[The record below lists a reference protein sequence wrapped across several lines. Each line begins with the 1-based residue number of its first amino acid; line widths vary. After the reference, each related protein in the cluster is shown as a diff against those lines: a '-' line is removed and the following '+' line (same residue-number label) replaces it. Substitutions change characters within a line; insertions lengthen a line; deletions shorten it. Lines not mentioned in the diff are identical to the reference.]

1 MRSLEELSP
10 LETLEIENGLSLVS
24 RVKLFLTIHPLV
36 PSVSK
41 PIDEWQLKRSLIDFL
56 KNSTFPSVTIS
67 EEDIVVRRHRDLKK
81 RKRDEPVAHGSL
93 FIRDLGFL
101 EGKKKKDDDAK
112 VLEKKFIEWRK
123 VLVEKMNGIEVNLEG
138 VKYTLTVVL
147 PVSDDFE
154 RLKKDWEEFGHPREG
169 RREADTMILRGVPS
183 RWFAETRVSSKP
195 SMLVAHTIFST
206 FGKIRNF
213 NVAEDDNLGK
223 DTDEYSGDLVSGLYC
238 KIVVQF
244 EKYNDFVN
252 AMKAFC
258 GRSMQKE
265 GTRLKADYEL
275 TWDKVGFFRNSRR
288 ASDHRDDG
296 YRNET
301 AGYNTDDLR
310 RKRFRFDPATGLL
323 TGTKDGTLVS
333 VYEDFGRK
341 TDLMSDVLVPNHAN

>member
-1 MRSLEELSP
+1 VKSRRKSEDPKMRSLEELSP

-24 RVKLFLTIHPLV
+24 RVKLSLTIHPLV

-154 RLKKDWEEFGHPREG
+154 RLKKDWEEFGNLRGHPREG

-310 RKRFRFDPATGLL
+310 RKRFRVCMLYDHIFI
-323 TGTKDGTLVS
+323 K
-333 VYEDFGRK
+333 Y
-341 TDLMSDVLVPNHAN
+341 

>member
-1 MRSLEELSP
+1 SVLVKRRRKSEDPKMRSLEELSP
-10 LETLEIENGLSLVS
+10 LETLEIENGLALVS
-24 RVKLFLTIHPLV
+24 RVKLSLTIHPLV

-93 FIRDLGFL
+93 LIRDLGFL
-101 EGKKKKDDDAK
+101 EGKKKKKKDDDDDAK
-112 VLEKKFIEWRK
+112 GLEKKFIEWRK

-154 RLKKDWEEFGHPREG
+154 RLKKDWEEFYAFGHPREG

-206 FGKIRNF
+206 FGNIRNF
-213 NVAEDDNLGK
+213 NVAEDDNLGE
-223 DTDEYSGDLVSGLYC
+223 DADEYSGDLVSGLYC

-275 TWDKVGFFRNSRR
+275 TWDKVGFFQNSRR

-310 RKRFRFDPATGLL
+310 RKRFRVCMLYDHIFL
-323 TGTKDGTLVS
+323 
-333 VYEDFGRK
+333 
-341 TDLMSDVLVPNHAN
+341 

>member
-10 LETLEIENGLSLVS
+10 LETLEIENGLALVS
-24 RVKLFLTIHPLV
+24 RVKLSLTIHPLV

-56 KNSTFPSVTIS
+56 KNSTVTIS

-81 RKRDEPVAHGSL
+81 RKREEPVAHGSL

-101 EGKKKKDDDAK
+101 EGKKKKEDAK
-112 VLEKKFIEWRK
+112 GLEKKFIEWRK

-138 VKYTLTVVL
+138 VKYNLSVVL

-154 RLKKDWEEFGHPREG
+154 RLKKDWEEFYAFGHHPREG

-183 RWFAETRVSSKP
+183 RWFAEPRVSSKP

-223 DTDEYSGDLVSGLYC
+223 DSDEYSGDLVSGLYC

-275 TWDKVGFFRNSRR
+275 TWDKAGFFRNSRR

-310 RKRFRFDPATGLL
+310 RKRFR
-323 TGTKDGTLVS
+323 
-333 VYEDFGRK
+333 E
-341 TDLMSDVLVPNHAN
+341 

>member
-10 LETLEIENGLSLVS
+10 LETLEIEKGLSLVS
-24 RVKLFLTIHPLV
+24 RVKLSLTIHPLV

-93 FIRDLGFL
+93 LIRDLGFL
-101 EGKKKKDDDAK
+101 EGKKKKKKDDDDDAK
-112 VLEKKFIEWRK
+112 GLEKKFVEWRK

-154 RLKKDWEEFGHPREG
+154 RLKKDWEEFYAFGHPREG
-169 RREADTMILRGVPS
+169 RREADTMIVRGVPS

-206 FGKIRNF
+206 FGNIRNF

-223 DTDEYSGDLVSGLYC
+223 DADEYSGDLVSGLYC

-275 TWDKVGFFRNSRR
+275 TWDKVGFFQNSRR

-310 RKRFRFDPATGLL
+310 RKRFR
-323 TGTKDGTLVS
+323 
-333 VYEDFGRK
+333 E
-341 TDLMSDVLVPNHAN
+341 

>member
-10 LETLEIENGLSLVS
+10 LESLEIENGLSLVS
-24 RVKLFLTIHPLV
+24 RVKLSLTIHPLV

-56 KNSTFPSVTIS
+56 KNSTLPSVAIS

-81 RKRDEPVAHGSL
+81 RKREEAVAHGAL

-101 EGKKKKDDDAK
+101 QGKKKKEEEEG
-112 VLEKKFIEWRK
+112 LEKKFIEWRK

-138 VKYTLTVVL
+138 VKYNLSVVL

-154 RLKKDWEEFGHPREG
+154 RLKKDWEEFYAFGHPREG

-223 DTDEYSGDLVSGLYC
+223 DVDEYSGDLVSGLYC

-301 AGYNTDDLR
+301 AGYSTDDLR
-310 RKRFRFDPATGLL
+310 RKRFR
-323 TGTKDGTLVS
+323 
-333 VYEDFGRK
+333 E
-341 TDLMSDVLVPNHAN
+341 

>member
-24 RVKLFLTIHPLV
+24 RVKLSLTIHPLV

-154 RLKKDWEEFGHPREG
+154 RLKKDWEEFGNLRGHPREG

-310 RKRFRFDPATGLL
+310 RKRFRYVCFMIIFL
-323 TGTKDGTLVS
+323 
-333 VYEDFGRK
+333 
-341 TDLMSDVLVPNHAN
+341 

>member
-1 MRSLEELSP
+1 MSLSVLAKRRRKSEDPKMRSLEELSP
-10 LETLEIENGLSLVS
+10 LETLEIEKGLALVS
-24 RVKLFLTIHPLV
+24 RVKLSLTIHPLV

-101 EGKKKKDDDAK
+101 EGKKKKKDDDDAK
-112 VLEKKFIEWRK
+112 GLEKKFVEWRK

-154 RLKKDWEEFGHPREG
+154 RLKKDWEEFYAFGHPREG

-206 FGKIRNF
+206 FGNIRNF
-213 NVAEDDNLGK
+213 NVAEDDDLGK
-223 DTDEYSGDLVSGLYC
+223 DADEYSGDLVSGLYC

-275 TWDKVGFFRNSRR
+275 TWDKVGFFQNSRR

-310 RKRFRFDPATGLL
+310 RKRFR
-323 TGTKDGTLVS
+323 
-333 VYEDFGRK
+333 E
-341 TDLMSDVLVPNHAN
+341 